1 MDDSLNKTSLMD
13 KTIFAFCDIFDIKNI
28 PTYSNWILTDA
39 VMSKNG

>member
-13 KTIFAFCDIFDIKNI
+13 KTIFAFCYTFDLKNI
-28 PTYSNWILTDA
+28 PEHSIWILTDA